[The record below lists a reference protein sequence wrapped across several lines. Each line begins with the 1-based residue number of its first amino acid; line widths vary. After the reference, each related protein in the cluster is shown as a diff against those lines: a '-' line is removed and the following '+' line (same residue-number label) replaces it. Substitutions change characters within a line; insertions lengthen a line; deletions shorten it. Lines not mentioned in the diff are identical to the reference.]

1 MPSDTS
7 QASSAQSNSIGS
19 QVSSAQNNSIGSGSQ
34 TDPSYDKYEVENLT
48 WAKDNFSKWYI
59 SLKNYWQNLV

>member
-48 WAKDNFSKWYI
+48 WTKDNFSKW
-59 SLKNYWQNLV
+59 

>member
-19 QVSSAQNNSIGSGSQ
+19 QVSSAQN
-34 TDPSYDKYEVENLT
+34 PSYDKHEVENLT
-48 WAKDNFSKWYI
+48 
-59 SLKNYWQNLV
+59 

>member
-7 QASSAQSNSIGS
+7 QASSAQS
-19 QVSSAQNNSIGSGSQ
+19 NSIGSGSQ

-48 WAKDNFSKWYI
+48 WTKDNFSKW
-59 SLKNYWQNLV
+59 